1 MIDFEQRP
9 LQKNIKPGIR
19 PEKTVSRM
27 IDGFIMPFFGLFNKW
42 RRCKNM
48 ENNILVWDTHTKS
61 LDPGLS
67 TSPNSENTTLCA
79 YGSTKTAQMQ

>member
-1 MIDFEQRP
+1 MIDFQQRP
-9 LQKNIKPGIR
+9 LQKNIKPVIR

-48 ENNILVWDTHTKS
+48 ENNIFGYARVSSRDQNEERQVIALLEMGV
-61 LDPGLS
+61 P
-67 TSPNSENTTLCA
+67 E
-79 YGSTKTAQMQ
+79 